1 MISKLLKDANMTWAQ
16 ALAKSWP
23 DTDDNGQPI
32 QVQATLSGILAAAH
46 LRGAWGG
53 GP

>member
-1 MISKLLKDANMTWAQ
+1 MTWAQ